1 MGAPTSEGE
10 HRRRPARRWG
20 SFPTTADVGIWASG
34 PTAAALLEALG
45 LGLFALMTDLRKVRP
60 RFERAASA
68 SGVDAPALVVAFLS
82 ELLQLYEADGFV
94 ARTIEVRPLGD
105 PPTALVASL
114 RGEPFD
120 PTRHPARTEVKAA
133 TFHHLVFDPAA
144 GRARV
149 IVDI

>member
-1 MGAPTSEGE
+1 
-10 HRRRPARRWG
+10 
-20 SFPTTADVGIWASG
+20 VGIWASG
-34 PTAAALLEALG
+34 PSPAALLEALG

-60 RFERAASA
+60 RVERAVSA
-68 SGVDAPALVVAFLS
+68 SGVDGPELVVAFLS
-82 ELLQLYEADGFV
+82 ELIGLHDLDGFV
-94 ARTIEVRPLGD
+94 AREIEVRPLGS

-120 PTRHPARTEVKAA
+120 PARHPARTEVKAA
-133 TFHHLVFDPAA
+133 TLHLLVFDPAR